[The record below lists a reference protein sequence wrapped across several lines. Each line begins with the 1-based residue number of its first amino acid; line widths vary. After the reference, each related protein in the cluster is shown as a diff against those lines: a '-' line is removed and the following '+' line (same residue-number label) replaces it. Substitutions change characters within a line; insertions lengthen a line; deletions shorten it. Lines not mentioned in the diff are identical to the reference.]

1 MSQPE
6 RIYGLR
12 ELTRILTL
20 TPRRAAQL
28 RRLDLLHGDA
38 GYTFRELL
46 ALRAASALLD
56 AGASVR
62 QIKQALAALRRQ
74 DPGLEQPLAE
84 VRLVLEGDRLG
95 VTLAE
100 FDIRIAVLFG
110 CRPGAR
116 QHLIQHVQAD
126 DFPGRTDLPGSRKYI
141 CTSAAANVQ
150 HDLARPQVCQGNRI
164 ATAQRKLG
172 FALLHFC

>member
-1 MSQPE
+1 MS
-6 RIYGLR
+6 
-12 ELTRILTL
+12 
-20 TPRRAAQL
+20 
-28 RRLDLLHGDA
+28 
-38 GYTFRELL
+38 
-46 ALRAASALLD
+46 
-56 AGASVR
+56 
-62 QIKQALAALRRQ
+62 
-74 DPGLEQPLAE
+74 LAE
-84 VRLVLEGDRLG
+84 GLAFVLDQVDDTVAHHDVHAAVLEGDRLG